1 MTMTENMG
9 LGKSNYGFAW
19 NITKT
24 GFDHGGA
31 YKNAMSIDTTTGRV
45 LVFMVQQQG
54 DWGTDQGKQIVST
67 LKQLSNDIVG
77 PPTAAHSSDLAPA
90 AH

>member
-1 MTMTENMG
+1 MTSTENMG
-9 LGKSNYGFAW
+9 LGKTDYGFAW
-19 NITKT
+19 NITKS

-31 YKNAMSIDTTTGRV
+31 YKNAMSIDTSTGRI

-54 DWGTDQGKQIVST
+54 DWGTKQGDQIVST
-67 LKQLSNDIVG
+67 LKQLSNKIVV
-77 PPTAAHSSDLAPA
+77 PPTAIHSADVAPA